1 MEITIFAKKKKA
13 KNGKEFVTYLTTL
26 QKKDGTEDTM
36 EVKFREEVGEPRNCP
51 CNIEVEKTD
60 INIQKKSVTREDTGE
75 LITVKKLWVKAWKP
89 GSPYEDRSL
98 DDYDI

>member
-26 QKKDGTEDTM
+26 QKKDGTKETM
-36 EVKFREEVGEPRNCP
+36 EVKFREEVGAPKDCP
-51 CNIEVEKTD
+51 CNIDVNKTD
-60 INIQKKSVTREDTGE
+60 INIQEKSVTREDTGE
-75 LITVKKLWVKAWKP
+75 LIIVKKLWVKEWTP